1 MWAAHMSA
9 PTLQNMA
16 AAPANPP
23 PRAFLPALFST
34 SLIDSFS
41 AGCDR
46 RQSDQRYM
54 AAGLGFLRRA
64 GARSCC
70 RRAGRF
76 RDAAGQLT
84 EAAITRSRVRPKT
97 GLNMPPCLFAHN
109 QAPMRRTSHKILK
122 KKKDSVKLKFHL
134 ARTRI
139 APIGRGGGKAEM
151 AAPKQKG
158 VCGRPAQRSTA
169 LSLAVALP
177 TTCAP
182 RH

>member
-1 MWAAHMSA
+1 MKKHNFNFVYEI
-9 PTLQNMA
+9 LY
-16 AAPANPP
+16 
-23 PRAFLPALFST
+23 FLPKDLYFQFDIVFNGIKNLLTMKKRVLIVQLEKLHDNRRKVVMDFCRIFNLKYERCLMNPTYFGFKWWGDKT
-34 SLIDSFS
+34 SNKLINDS
-41 AGCDR
+41 
-46 RQSDQRYM
+46 
-54 AAGLGFLRRA
+54 
-64 GARSCC
+64 
-70 RRAGRF
+70 
-76 RDAAGQLT
+76 
-84 EAAITRSRVRPKT
+84 
-97 GLNMPPCLFAHN
+97 
-109 QAPMRRTSHKILK
+109 K
-122 KKKDSVKLKFHL
+122 KKKDSEKLKFHL